1 MRIAMIGTRGIP
13 AAYGGFET
21 AVEEV
26 SKRLVG
32 WGHEVTVYTRG
43 STQRSKSHF
52 GIRVVHLPALPQ
64 KQLETLSH
72 TGLSALHAV
81 IGRAPD
87 AAFVF
92 NAANAPFLP
101 LLRVRGIPTALHMDG
116 LEWKRAKWGRR
127 GRAYYRWAEE
137 FGVRQA
143 EALIADAPGIAEYY
157 DHQFGLPTE
166 LIRYGAPIQERA
178 SDDKIRGFG
187 LNPNEFHL
195 VVARFE
201 PENHVLEIVEGY
213 HESGCLLPLIVVG
226 SAPYSAEYTRAIE
239 GVAAADDRIQLL
251 GGIFDQSL
259 LDELYFHARTY
270 LHGHSVGGTN
280 PSLLRAMGAGTA
292 VIAHDVVFNREV
304 LAGRGWFFS
313 TAAEVAAA
321 LDSAEQDSAKCISDG
336 KALRLRAVEDF
347 SWDDVARSYES
358 LATRL
363 ARGETLRQT
372 KPRRRRTDDEWT
384 G

>member
-1 MRIAMIGTRGIP
+1 
-13 AAYGGFET
+13 
-21 AVEEV
+21 
-26 SKRLVG
+26 
-32 WGHEVTVYTRG
+32 
-43 STQRSKSHF
+43 
-52 GIRVVHLPALPQ
+52 
-64 KQLETLSH
+64 
-72 TGLSALHAV
+72 
-81 IGRAPD
+81 
-87 AAFVF
+87 
-92 NAANAPFLP
+92 
-101 LLRVRGIPTALHMDG
+101 
-116 LEWKRAKWGRR
+116 
-127 GRAYYRWAEE
+127 
-137 FGVRQA
+137 
-143 EALIADAPGIAEYY
+143 
-157 DHQFGLPTE
+157 
-166 LIRYGAPIQERA
+166 
-178 SDDKIRGFG
+178 
-187 LNPNEFHL
+187 

-201 PENHVLEIVEGY
+201 PENHVLEILEGY

-239 GVAAADDRIQLL
+239 GIAAADDRIQLL
-251 GGIFDQSL
+251 GGIFDQIL

-321 LDSAEQDSAKCISDG
+321 LASAEQDTAKCLSDG

-363 ARGETLRQT
+363 ARGETLRQK